1 MDHFEST
8 LKTLLER
15 DGYWVRQS
23 FKVNLDKAHKRQL
36 GKPSMPRPEIDLLA
50 FRPAD
55 DSILVL
61 EAKSFLDS
69 PGVDIAELRAQYAQP
84 SGRYKLFTCASYR
97 QIVLDSLQRDLI
109 ALGMAASSTRLVL
122 GLAAGNVYQGRSAE
136 IAELFAERG
145 WLFWSPEDIRR
156 RLVELAGSAYENDP
170 AIITSKL
177 LLRGQPTPE
186 TRPPRRRG

>member
-1 MDHFEST
+1 MESSALPVWRT
-8 LKTLLER
+8 
-15 DGYWVRQS
+15 S
-23 FKVNLDKAHKRQL
+23 
-36 GKPSMPRPEIDLLA
+36 
-50 FRPAD
+50 
-55 DSILVL
+55 
-61 EAKSFLDS
+61 
-69 PGVDIAELRAQYAQP
+69 
-84 SGRYKLFTCASYR
+84 SGSAGASR
-97 QIVLDSLQRDLI
+97 
-109 ALGMAASSTRLVL
+109 GMAASSTRLVL

-186 TRPPRRRG
+186 ARPPRRRG